1 MNILKQKLIFD
12 SLAIVFFTNL
22 ANLFSLF
29 FQIFIGRNLS
39 LNDYGLVT
47 SFYSFFSIVALPAV
61 VIPFIVSTYLFQEKS
76 KENQNKF
83 LSSML
88 LIFLI
93 FSVIE
98 TLILVL
104 GKNFFFILLK
114 FDSSIFLYLII
125 ILQFLVFLM
134 AVLIG
139 VLISEAKYKTYSI
152 LGSLP
157 LYLRFL
163 FLLLIINLT
172 TFKLDIKIVLI
183 VNILAVLINILLMI
197 VFGNIKLNF
206 LKFIYNDFI
215 SYIKKIFLLSLPLI
229 GCFSII
235 IFLQN
240 IDAILIRYL
249 YSNEF
254 SGIISSS
261 IVLSKI
267 PFFMFSALIYMIF
280 PEVKKN
286 IKFLNF
292 INFRN
297 FFYFCFTILI
307 LTAIYLFLLNTY
319 SELILNLI
327 FGNRYLSASN
337 FIEIHSLYYIQLSLF
352 IILSSV
358 SLAIENFKVFIKLF
372 FVIFLFIFFII
383 VLNVDISVLFI
394 LINLKILMVNLLLI
408 FSIYKFK
415 LMKLRAK

>member
-39 LNDYGLVT
+39 LNDYGLVN

-83 LSSML
+83 LSSMV
-88 LIFLI
+88 LIFLV

-104 GKNFFFILLK
+104 AKNFFFILLK

-197 VFGNIKLNF
+197 VIGNIKLNF

-286 IKFLNF
+286 IRFLNF

-297 FFYFCFTILI
+297 IFYFCFTILI
-307 LTAIYLFLLNTY
+307 LTAIYLLLLDTY

-337 FIEIHSLYYIQLSLF
+337 FIEIHSLYYIQLSIF

-383 VLNVDISVLFI
+383 FLNVDISVLFI
-394 LINLKILMVNLLLI
+394 LINLKILIINILLLS
-408 FSIYKFK
+408 SIYKFK
-415 LMKLRAK
+415 LMKL